1 MTDEKIYNFMGYA
14 KAALVLSIIL
24 IILSVASFAVRG
36 LSFGLDFTGGTL
48 VEVEYSQAPAIE
60 EIKQTLGAE
69 GYANFVV
76 QKFGADTS
84 ILVRLQEGFS
94 DEIGQQLVASLR
106 GNGDEV
112 KLVRSEF
119 VGAQVGEELREQGG
133 LGLLLALAMIMIYV
147 AFRFQF
153 KFSVGAVVAL
163 AHDVII
169 TLGVFSVLQWDF
181 DLNVLAAIL
190 AVIGYSLN
198 DTIVVSDRI
207 RENFRKIRVGTP
219 FEIINISLTQT
230 LSRTI
235 VTGLT
240 TLLVLV
246 ALLWAGGE
254 ALAGFSKALIVG
266 VIIGTYSSVYVAS
279 SILLLMGI
287 NKEDLILPVK
297 EGSGDDEGNVI
308 RP

>member
-1 MTDEKIYNFMGYA
+1 MSDQKVYNFMGFA
-14 KAALVLSIIL
+14 KPALAISVIL
-24 IILSVASFAVRG
+24 IVVSIVSLATRG

-48 VEVEYSQAPAIE
+48 VEVEYSQAAE
-60 EIKQTLGAE
+60 VEDIKQILSRS
-69 GYANFVV
+69 GYADFVV
-76 QKFGADTS
+76 QKFGSDTS

-94 DEIGQQLVASLR
+94 DEVGLQLVAAL
-106 GNGDEV
+106 GADGDDV

-133 LGLLLALAMIMIYV
+133 LGLLAALAMIMIYI

-153 KFSVGAVVAL
+153 KFSIGAVAAL

-169 TLGVFSVLQWDF
+169 VLGTFSVLQWDF
-181 DLNVLAAIL
+181 DLNTLAAVLAI
-190 AVIGYSLN
+190 IGYSLN

-235 VTGLT
+235 VTGVT

-246 ALLWAGGE
+246 ALLLLGGE
-254 ALAGFSKALIVG
+254 TLAGFSEALIVG

-279 SILLLMGI
+279 NILLLMGLS
-287 NKEDLILPVK
+287 KEDLILPVK
-297 EGSGDDEGNVI
+297 EGDGEEQGNI
-308 RP
+308 IQP